1 MDLETPLALL
11 GPTFR
16 MKRNVLAKVDLK
28 TVEDLLLYIP
38 FRYENYLVS
47 KIGILQFGEQATIQG
62 EVIALVN
69 IFTKR
74 SLSIQKITIEDET
87 GKIDAVFFN
96 QKFILS
102 NIKKGDFVSFAG
114 RVEKFGSK
122 KILTVRS
129 YEVLPELN
137 SEAIHTTGLVP
148 VYSETRGLFSKWIR
162 NRTKNLLEN
171 IRISEYLPENIRSEN
186 NLIDLPTAIRTIHFP
201 KTFEE
206 AEYAR
211 ARLSFDELLIKHTAA
226 LIRKKEW
233 EKRGKAIPFEI
244 EKHGAKVAELIK
256 SLPFEL
262 TSSQKR
268 AANEIFE
275 DLSKSIPMNRLLEGD
290 VGSGKTVVAAIAAY
304 VAFLNGYQTAFM
316 APTEILANQHFDT
329 IQSILEPFG
338 VKVDLFTSSQ
348 KPKAKSQQ
356 PNFDIAIGTHAL
368 IHNRAKFD
376 NLGLVVI
383 DEQQRFGVE
392 QRAILREKGTNPH
405 LLSMTATPIP
415 RTIFLTIYSDL
426 SLSVL
431 DEMPK
436 GRQKIKTWVVPE
448 EKREKGYGW
457 ISDKIRK
464 EKSQVFIVCPFIEP
478 SETLTTVKAAKE
490 EFERL
495 KKEVFPNFRLGL
507 LHGKLKS
514 AEKSSVIKKFRD
526 GSDR

>member
-1 MDLETPLALL
+1 MDLKTPLALL

-16 MKRNVLAKVDLK
+16 MKRAVLLKVGLE
-28 TVEDLLLYIP
+28 TVEDFLLYIP
-38 FRYENYLVS
+38 FRYENYHVS
-47 KIGILQFGEQATIQG
+47 KIGILQFGEQVTVQGKVVSAT
-62 EVIALVN
+62 N
-69 IFTKR
+69 IFTHSSLR
-74 SLSIQKITIEDET
+74 SSGRALTIQKITVQDDT
-87 GKIDAVFFN
+87 GKIDAIFFN

-102 NIKKGDFVSFAG
+102 NIRKGEFVSFAG

-122 KILTVRS
+122 KTLSVRS
-129 YEVLPELN
+129 YEVLSN
-137 SEAIHTTGLVP
+137 KDAEAIHTTGLVP

-162 NRTKNLLEN
+162 NRIKSLLEN

-275 DLSKSIPMNRLLEGD
+275 
-290 VGSGKTVVAAIAAY
+290 
-304 VAFLNGYQTAFM
+304 
-316 APTEILANQHFDT
+316 
-329 IQSILEPFG
+329 
-338 VKVDLFTSSQ
+338 DLFTSSQ

-478 SETLTTVKAAKE
+478 SETLTTVK
-490 EFERL
+490 
-495 KKEVFPNFRLGL
+495 V
-507 LHGKLKS
+507 
-514 AEKSSVIKKFRD
+514 
-526 GSDR
+526 SD